1 MPNYPRGM
9 PEQLLIREPLS
20 DQPQPDPRAWRS
32 VAFLLVLLGCLAVT
46 VFVLVAVVSPA
57 AGAAGGCGG
66 G

>member
-1 MPNYPRGM
+1 M
-9 PEQLLIREPLS
+9 PEQLLNPELS
-20 DQPQPDPRAWRS
+20 QRPAGGRRCPRRGWRS
-32 VAFLLVLLGCLAVT
+32 AAFLLVLLGSLAIT